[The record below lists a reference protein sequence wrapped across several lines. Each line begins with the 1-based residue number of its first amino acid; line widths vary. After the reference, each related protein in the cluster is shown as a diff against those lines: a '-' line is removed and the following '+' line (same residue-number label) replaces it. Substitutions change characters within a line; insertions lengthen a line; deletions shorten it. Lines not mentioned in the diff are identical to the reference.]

1 MQMKIVFSLLGLLFD
16 QSYGDGDVV
25 LPGGGVVSL
34 GQNVEFNYANN
45 EEWFMCSVY
54 RYDPVQS
61 RQGDIETEF
70 CSYVNRGGEVS
81 QLKCD
86 PESFGDHLQYTGT
99 SGTDCTVT
107 IKNITMQDDV
117 SWAVRL
123 ASDLEPT
130 KFDITVAVATENVS
144 IEAPSVFVAGTPT
157 NVSCVTT
164 GGSPKPIILLDA
176 LPPLETPID
185 PHSLIETFDASLQQR
200 RFTAFVT
207 PDIKDNGKEFQC
219 TAQQYD
225 NSPEPKELF
234 GKFTADPVTMD
245 VSFTPRPI
253 NEEDEAFK
261 AKIGE
266 DVLVGIEFLSNPAV
280 DTFSWVKKVQVETQ
294 EQANATT
301 DDVTSIPLVN
311 GDKYLIGDL
320 VDLGNS
326 RYRAD
331 LTIKIVTEEDIKA
344 NYQLMLTNS
353 IGEVAYDFELTSHG
367 GIPEVVS
374 SNLTMFIFIGVGCI
388 LILIV
393 IAVAVYKRCVMRG
406 NETAPLMS

>member
-1 MQMKIVFSLLGLLFD
+1 MQIKVVFFLLGLIFD

-34 GQNVEFNYANN
+34 GQDVEFNYANN

-54 RYDPVQS
+54 RYDPAQS
-61 RQGDIETEF
+61 RQDDVEPEN
-70 CSYVNRGGEVS
+70 CSYVNREGEVS

-107 IKNITMQDDV
+107 IKNITMKDEV
-117 SWAVRL
+117 SWGVRL

-144 IEAPSVFVAGTPT
+144 IEAPTVFMAGTPT
-157 NVSCVTT
+157 NVSCVAT
-164 GGSPKPIILLDA
+164 GGSPKPIILLAA
-176 LPPLETPID
+176 LPPLETPINAD
-185 PHSLIETFDASLQQR
+185 SLIETFDESLQQR
-200 RFTAFVT
+200 RFTALIT

-219 TAQQYD
+219 TAQQFD

-245 VSFTPRPI
+245 VTFTPQPI
-253 NEEDEAFK
+253 GDEAFK

-280 DTFSWVKKVQVETQ
+280 DTFSWVNEVQVETQ
-294 EQANATT
+294 EQVNATT
-301 DDVTSIPLVN
+301 DDVISTPLVN

-320 VDLGNS
+320 VDLGNF

-331 LTIKIVTEEDIKA
+331 LTIKMVTEEDIKA

-353 IGEVAYDFELTSHG
+353 IGKVAYDFELTSHG